1 MNHLADNEE
10 PPRGTEAAA
19 IAPQLAPVI
28 LANLTT
34 RYPYHDVHMFR
45 GEDPVDATV
54 AHPAFGNSYD
64 WHSSAHSHWTGVQL
78 ARTLADERAHAELA
92 GQLDQVLGS
101 NLSTANLE
109 VETAYLKANPAYERP
124 YGWGWGLALAGVTK
138 RQGQFAEGLE
148 PLANQIADNAVAWLG
163 MLSEPVRHGVH
174 SNTAFGL
181 ARMLDG
187 ARVLGRDDLVEAI
200 GDRATAWFAG
210 DQGWPGEWELSGN
223 DFLSAGLVEADLMRR
238 VLDPAAFADWFG
250 RFLPE
255 LAATD
260 RILSVVEVPDVVDG
274 QIVHLHGLNLSRGG
288 CLARIAGTL
297 AEAGADDATVTSLTE
312 RAGELYRAGLHHTL
326 HGHYVS
332 THWLATFAWDAAL
345 SLDELAGR

>member
-1 MNHLADNEE
+1 MNSLADNEE
-10 PPRGTEAAA
+10 TPGTGEAAA
-19 IAPQLAPVI
+19 IAAQLAPVI

-34 RYPYHDVHMFR
+34 RYPYNDVHLFR
-45 GEDPVDATV
+45 GEDPVDATL

-78 ARTLADERAHAELA
+78 AAALTAGDDPIPEAEELGRVIGANLTAD
-92 GQLDQVLGS
+92 
-101 NLSTANLE
+101 NLS

-124 YGWGWGLALAGVTK
+124 YGWGWGLALAGIA
-138 RQGQFAEGLE
+138 RGDLAAALAPLGQ
-148 PLANQIADNAVAWLG
+148 QIADNAIGWLG
-163 MLSEPVRHGVH
+163 MLAEPVRHGVH

-187 ARVLGRDDLVEAI
+187 ARELGRDDLVEVI
-200 GDRATAWFAG
+200 GERSRHWFA
-210 DQGWPGEWELSGN
+210 DDHGWPGEWELSGN

-238 VLDPAAFADWFG
+238 VLDPAEFAEWFDQ
-250 RFLPE
+250 FLPG
-255 LAATD
+255 LSTSD
-260 RILSVVEVPDVVDG
+260 RILSVVQVPDVVDG

-297 AEAGADDATVTSLTE
+297 ADAGADDAVVAPLAE

-345 SLDELAGR
+345 SLDALAGR

>member
-1 MNHLADNEE
+1 MNHLAGNEKS
-10 PPRGTEAAA
+10 PRTGEAAA

-34 RYPYHDVHMFR
+34 RYPYHDLHMFR
-45 GEDPVDATV
+45 GEEPVDATL

-78 ARTLADERAHAELA
+78 ARELSDDEAHAEVA
-92 GQLDQVLGS
+92 GRLTDVIGK
-101 NLSTANLE
+101 NLSAANLE

-124 YGWGWGLALAGVTK
+124 YGWGWALALAGLAAQ
-138 RQGQFAEGLE
+138 QGERAAELA
-148 PLANQIADNAVAWLG
+148 PLGNQIADNAVAWLG

-181 ARMLDG
+181 SRMLDG
-187 ARVLGRDDLVEAI
+187 ARVLGRDDLASAI
-200 GDRATAWFAG
+200 VDRATGWFAG

-238 VLDPAAFADWFG
+238 VLDPTEFADWFDL
-250 RFLPE
+250 FLPG
-255 LAATD
+255 LSTSD

-274 QIVHLHGLNLSRGG
+274 HIVHLHGLNLSRGG

-297 AEAGADDATVTSLTE
+297 AEAGADTAVVETLAD

-345 SLDELAGR
+345 SLDALTAR